1 MQTSNQSKPSAFKI
15 IPFVIFLL
23 GGLICGAFIGWSL
36 ASFTDRLPE
45 FPYPL
50 TLAIMTIILTLAF
63 FAQLIIHEAGHLVF
77 GLLSGYR
84 FSSFR
89 VGSLMLFREDGHL
102 RLKSFSLAG
111 TGGQC
116 LMIPPQGREN
126 VFPFARYLLGGVWMN
141 FLVGA
146 LFALLYLL
154 TVSGSLV
161 SVLFGAIALTGFAV
175 GLMNAIPL
183 HLAMVDN
190 DGFTVRLMRKDPQA
204 VAAFHRMMQIHSQ
217 IAAGFRLKDMPEEWF
232 LTPALADTSNSIIA
246 TIEVYHC
253 NRLLDEENFEKT
265 GDSIR
270 ALLASGAAITGIH
283 RSLLLCDLA
292 YCALMQYDPSE
303 ATRLLDEQQL
313 RFMQSMKRFPGVLR
327 TQYALALLRD
337 HDEAAAAD
345 IQTKFDRMAE
355 RYPYQSDIA
364 SERALMNAARRKS
377 PPA

>member
-1 MQTSNQSKPSAFKI
+1 MQTSNQSKPSTFKI

-36 ASFTDRLPE
+36 ANFTDRLPE

-50 TLAIMTIILTLAF
+50 ALAIMAIILTLAF

-126 VFPFARYLLGGVWMN
+126 DFPFARYLLGGVWMN

-183 HLAMVDN
+183 HMAMVDN
-190 DGFTVRLMRKDPQA
+190 DGYTVRSMRKDPQA
-204 VAAFHRMMQIHSQ
+204 VAGFYQMMQIHSQ
-217 IAAGFRLKDMPEEWF
+217 VAAGFRLKDLPEEWF
-232 LTPALADTSNSIIA
+232 VTPPSADTGNSMIA
-246 TIEVYHC
+246 TIEVYRC
-253 NRLLDEENFEKT
+253 NRLLDEAKPDQAAE
-265 GDSIR
+265 SIR
-270 ALLASGAAITGIH
+270 ALLASGAAIAGIH
-283 RSLLLCDLA
+283 RSMLVCDLA
-292 YCALMQYDPSE
+292 YCALMLDDPSE

-313 RFMQSMKRFPGVLR
+313 RFMKSMMRFPGVLR

-337 HDEAAAAD
+337 HDTAAAAAF
-345 IQTKFDRMAE
+345 QARFDRMAE

-364 SERALMNAARRKS
+364 SERALMNAAQKKGS
-377 PPA
+377 PL

>member
-1 MQTSNQSKPSAFKI
+1 MQTSKQSKPSTFKI

-50 TLAIMTIILTLAF
+50 ALAIMTILLILAF

-246 TIEVYHC
+246 TIEVYQC
-253 NRLLDEENFEKT
+253 NRLLDEENYEKT

-292 YCALMQYDPSE
+292 YCALMQDDPNE

-345 IQTKFDRMAE
+345 IQTKFDRIAD

-364 SERALMNAARRKS
+364 SERALMNAAQKKS
-377 PPA
+377 IPA

>member
-1 MQTSNQSKPSAFKI
+1 MQTSKQSKPSTFKI

-50 TLAIMTIILTLAF
+50 ALAIMTILLILAF

-246 TIEVYHC
+246 TIEVYQC

-345 IQTKFDRMAE
+345 IQTKFDRIAD

-364 SERALMNAARRKS
+364 SERALMNAAQKKS
-377 PPA
+377 IPA

>member
-1 MQTSNQSKPSAFKI
+1 MQTSKQSKPSTFKI

-50 TLAIMTIILTLAF
+50 ALAIMTILLILAF

-246 TIEVYHC
+246 TIEVYQC

-292 YCALMQYDPSE
+292 YCALMQDDPNE

-345 IQTKFDRMAE
+345 IQTKFDRIAD

-364 SERALMNAARRKS
+364 SERALMNAAQKKS
-377 PPA
+377 IPA

>member
-1 MQTSNQSKPSAFKI
+1 MQTSKQSKPSTFKI

-50 TLAIMTIILTLAF
+50 ALAIMTILLILAF

-232 LTPALADTSNSIIA
+232 LTPALADTSHSIIA
-246 TIEVYHC
+246 PTEVYRC
-253 NRLLDEENFEKT
+253 NRSLDEDNYEKT

-292 YCALMQYDPSE
+292 YCALMQDDPNE

-345 IQTKFDRMAE
+345 IQTKFDRIAD

-364 SERALMNAARRKS
+364 SERALMNAAQKKS
-377 PPA
+377 IPA

>member
-1 MQTSNQSKPSAFKI
+1 MQTSKQSKPSTFKI

-50 TLAIMTIILTLAF
+50 ALAIMTILLILAF

-246 TIEVYHC
+246 TIEVYRC
-253 NRLLDEENFEKT
+253 NRLLDEENYEKT

-292 YCALMQYDPSE
+292 YCALMQDDPNE

-345 IQTKFDRMAE
+345 IQTKFDRIAD

-364 SERALMNAARRKS
+364 SERALMNAAQKKS
-377 PPA
+377 IPA